1 MTEIE
6 YPKCP
11 RCSRDIEDYEPD
23 EDTGTAR
30 PIREPDRPAPSRHFV
45 TAWPCGHRVKIE
57 GLAFVVRAAL
67 APCPHDSLTGD
78 EGPARDLPGGIVVRW
93 RCDACGSVHYDDKAL
108 AQLRALVT

>member
-67 APCPHDSLTGD
+67 APCPHIRSLATRVQPVICRGASSCGGD
-78 EGPARDLPGGIVVRW
+78 VMPAAASTTMTKP
-93 RCDACGSVHYDDKAL
+93 
-108 AQLRALVT
+108 